1 MRISVGRLSPS
12 RWSVRTRVTAAATLI
27 VLILLVAVVV
37 LFYQAVRGTVYGDLH
52 DRGSFV
58 VTDLTTIVSTTDPHG
73 TLPVQDPDF
82 TLLQVVNAEGGLVA
96 SSESLHG
103 RGPLDVPPPRVPG
116 RPDYRTVDIPGK
128 GAVYLVTDSVRT
140 PDGLRIVHAGAP
152 ISALTQYKGLVIG
165 LLAGSVLLATGAVGW
180 IVSLSVRR
188 ALRPVRV
195 MSAEL
200 AEITGRG
207 TGRRVTV
214 PGPNDEVSELGE
226 SVNVTLSRLE
236 AVMARQRGFV
246 ADVSHELRSPLTGLR
261 AQLEV
266 ALERPD
272 DEDWPAVAR
281 AALADADRLQGIVSD
296 LLILAKLGAGV
307 HVARER
313 VDLGELVRAEVARR
327 PRRVPVEVEVDERV
341 VVRATAH
348 HVVRL
353 LTNLLDN
360 AERHAASR
368 VWVTATPEGD
378 EAVLQVL
385 DDGAGIAPEDRERIF
400 WRFQRL
406 AEGRERDSGGTGL
419 GLTISRDIARA
430 HGGTLVA
437 ADSDKGARFVLRLP
451 LDKPSRFPGP

>member
-1 MRISVGRLSPS
+1 M
-12 RWSVRTRVTAAATLI
+12 RTRVTAAATLI
-27 VLILLVAVVV
+27 VLLLLSAGVV
-37 LFYQAVRGTVYGDLH
+37 LFYQAVRGTVYRDLRE
-52 DRGSFV
+52 RGTFV
-58 VTDLTTIVSTTDPHG
+58 STDLTTLVRTTDPHG
-73 TLPVQDPDF
+73 TLPVDDPDF
-82 TLLQVVNAEGGLVA
+82 TLLQVVNTEGGLVA
-96 SSESLHG
+96 SSDSLRG

-116 RPDYRTVDIPGK
+116 RAEHRTLDLRGK

-140 PDGLRIVHAGAP
+140 PHGWRIVHTGAP
-152 ISALTQYKGLVIG
+152 IGGLTQYKGLFIG
-165 LLAGSVLLATGAVGW
+165 MLAASVLLATMAVGW
-180 IVSLSVRR
+180 IVSLAVKR

-207 TGRRVTV
+207 AGRRVTV
-214 PGPNDEVSELGE
+214 PGPVDEVSELGE

-236 AVMARQRGFV
+236 AVLARQRGFV

-281 AALADADRLQGIVSD
+281 AALADADRLQSIVTD

-313 VDLGELVRAEVARR
+313 IDLGELVRAEAARR
-327 PRRVPVEVEVDERV
+327 PRRVPVEVDAGEGIM
-341 VVRATAH
+341 VRATAH
-348 HVVRL
+348 HLVRL

-360 AERHAASR
+360 AERHAASG
-368 VWVTATPEGD
+368 VWVTVTTD
-378 EAVLQVL
+378 EDDAVLQVL

-406 AEGRERDSGGTGL
+406 AEGRERDRGGTGL

-437 ADSDKGARFVLRLP
+437 ADSDKGARLVLRIP
-451 LDKPSRFPGP
+451 LDKSETP

>member
-1 MRISVGRLSPS
+1 MRRFRGVLSPS
-12 RWSVRTRVTAAATLI
+12 RWSLRTRVTAAATL
-27 VLILLVAVVV
+27 VVALLLTVGAVI
-37 LFYQAVRGTVYGDLH
+37 FYEAVRGVVYGGLH
-52 DRGSFV
+52 ERGDFV
-58 VTDLTTIVSTTDPHG
+58 VTDLSTLVHSTDPHG
-73 TLPVQDPDF
+73 TLPVQDTEF
-82 TLLQVVNAEGGLVA
+82 TLLQVVSEEGALVA
-96 SSESLHG
+96 SSDSLSGH
-103 RGPLDVPPPRVPG
+103 GPLDVPPPRRPG
-116 RPDYRTVDIPGK
+116 HPEARTIEIPGK
-128 GAVYLVTDSVRT
+128 GVVYVVSEKVRS
-140 PDGLRIVHAGAP
+140 PGGWRIVHVGAP
-152 ISALTQYKGLVIG
+152 STLFVRYRGLLVGLLTGLVVIATVA
-165 LLAGSVLLATGAVGW
+165 LAW

-195 MSAEL
+195 MSGEL

-207 TGRRVTV
+207 AGRRVTV
-214 PGPNDEVSELGE
+214 PGPKDEVSELAE
-226 SVNVTLSRLE
+226 SVNVTLGRLE
-236 AVMARQRGFV
+236 AVLTRQRGFV

-266 ALERPD
+266 ALEHPE

-313 VDLGELVRAEVARR
+313 VDLGELVRAETGRR
-327 PRRVPVEVEVDERV
+327 ARRVPIE
-341 VVRATAH
+341 VRAPDGVMVSATPH
-348 HVVRL
+348 HLVRL

-368 VWVTATPEGD
+368 VWVTVAVDGGD
-378 EAVLQVL
+378 AVLEIL
-385 DDGAGIAPEDRERIF
+385 DDGVGIAPEDRERVF

-406 AEGRERDSGGTGL
+406 AEGRGRDPGGTGL

-451 LDKPSRFPGP
+451 LDDG